1 MGIGNFLSER
11 HLIDELMRT
20 GLSESTVSRFSLP
33 LCDNCKSEKLV
44 QTWYT
49 EVRAVTFTI
58 HCKLSGGCH
67 SVSFSTHTFQVLNS
81 TFSISTKS
89 SGQYLFSCTSCELST
104 EILVLIMQVRRA
116 LIVMSQRGEIE
127 YKRERR
133 VIVRKS

>member
-1 MGIGNFLSER
+1 VELQVKRRMGIGNFLSER

-49 EVRAVTFTI
+49 EVRAVTLAI

-67 SVSFSTHTFQVLNS
+67 SVSFSTYTFQALNS
-81 TFSISTKS
+81 TFSIRLLNK
-89 SGQYLFSCTSCELST
+89 LL
-104 EILVLIMQVRRA
+104 
-116 LIVMSQRGEIE
+116 
-127 YKRERR
+127 
-133 VIVRKS
+133 